1 MDGYYD
7 TGLGDLGC
15 EINVAGGGRY
25 NFTAGDTGNQ
35 PALIQKKISVGAKTT
50 MTGIIGTSVL
60 SINQQ
65 PPNVGYKA
73 GGV

>member
-25 NFTAGDTGNQ
+25 NFTAGDTGN
-35 PALIQKKISVGAKTT
+35 
-50 MTGIIGTSVL
+50 
-60 SINQQ
+60 
-65 PPNVGYKA
+65 
-73 GGV
+73 